1 MAAKMPAMLTAVLTL
16 IKNETADVEKEY
28 ADKEMDE
35 ALQEEMG
42 DEISEIEEVL
52 NFLFL
57 GIGTHREHH

>member
-1 MAAKMPAMLTAVLTL
+1 MPAMLTAVLTL